1 MAEVR
6 MLRREVQVL
15 GEQNQAFVYRIKQL
29 EEFTVEQTAAM
40 RKLQLLVEELQR
52 KQNHMGASGSGARQQ
67 TADGFSTDGGWYN
80 PGHRT
85 PPRDSLDSLR

>member
-1 MAEVR
+1 MAIAAAAHDPSIMSEGSIRSEAAASAAAAAGPLAPEVGAVVAEVR

-40 RKLQLLVEELQR
+40 RK
-52 KQNHMGASGSGARQQ
+52 
-67 TADGFSTDGGWYN
+67 
-80 PGHRT
+80 
-85 PPRDSLDSLR
+85 